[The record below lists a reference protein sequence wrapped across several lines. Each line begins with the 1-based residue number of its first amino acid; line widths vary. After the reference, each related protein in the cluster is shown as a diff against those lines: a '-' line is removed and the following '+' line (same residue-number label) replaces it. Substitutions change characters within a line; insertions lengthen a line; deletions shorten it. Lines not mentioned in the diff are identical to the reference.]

1 MNQIPENLRR
11 IHSLWR
17 RKSVSLILSA
27 LVLVGRLYTG
37 MKRAHPRRL
46 VIPAGFAQ
54 FVILLISMRFEA
66 VRAISIF
73 AAGMFVIV
81 GLAMLPFV
89 LPRPKYHWVQ

>member
-37 MKRAHPRRL
+37 MESAHPRRL

-81 GLAMLPFV
+81 GLAMLPSV

>member
-54 FVILLISMRFEA
+54 FVILLIAMRFEA
-66 VRAISIF
+66 GQGISVF
-73 AAGMFVIV
+73 AAGVFLVV
-81 GLAMLPFV
+81 GLAMLPSV

>member
-1 MNQIPENLRR
+1 VNQIPENLRR

-81 GLAMLPFV
+81 GLAMLPSV